1 MRGPGPLSTFRR
13 SGAPLVSRTASRKAP
28 SRTAGKRGATLA
40 TTTDA
45 VPRAATRDRR
55 VELTVRGVIL
65 GGLITL
71 AFTAANVYVGLKVGL
86 TFASSIPAAVI
97 SMAILRFFRNATI
110 WENNIVQTVASAA
123 GTLSSII
130 FVLPGLVMVG
140 WWTGFPFWQS
150 FGICVVGGILGVMY
164 SVPLR
169 RAMVTGSDLPYP
181 EGVAAAEVLKVGAGV
196 SGTSEERAAAVA
208 ENQAGLMVV
217 VWSAVVSAVFA
228 TFVFMKM
235 LVDEIARYARVG
247 ASSATGFDVGLQF
260 ALIGVG
266 HLVGVTVGIA
276 MLAGIVLSWG
286 VLVPIM
292 TAQHPVTGDIAAF
305 ATGVWRRE
313 VRLIGAGAIA
323 VAALWSLGRLA
334 GPVVGGVISSLAA
347 SRARKAGDELPI
359 TERDIPFNVV
369 LVVSALCLIPLAVL
383 LGGFLRGGAIAG
395 QAVPLVIGALV
406 YTVVAGLIVAA
417 VCGYMAGLIGS
428 SNSPVSGLAI
438 LTVLGAALLL
448 VAVAHPGDPNAA
460 KALVAYALFV
470 TAVIINVATISNDN
484 LQDLKTGQ
492 LVGAT
497 PWRQQVALIFGVIF
511 GALVIPPVLDSLNH
525 SYGFAGSPMAGISKT
540 PLAAPQA
547 TLISALANGV
557 IAGNLNWKLIG
568 IGALIGLGIVLIDEL
583 LRGTSRGA
591 SRGTSRGAPRR
602 QFPPLAVA
610 LGIYL
615 PMGVTLMVVVGAFAG
630 KAYDNWVA
638 RGRNPDAAKRMGI
651 LLASGFIV
659 GEGLLGVVKSAL
671 IAKTDKEAPIAPL
684 GDALVNPFV
693 LGWSVADLAAV
704 VLFPVIVILMYR
716 WAARTAQRI

>member
-1 MRGPGPLSTFRR
+1 L
-13 SGAPLVSRTASRKAP
+13 ASRSA
-28 SRTAGKRGATLA
+28 LA
-40 TTTDA
+40 ST
-45 VPRAATRDRR
+45 PPDRR
-55 VELTVRGVIL
+55 TELTVRGIIL
-65 GGLITL
+65 GAIITIV
-71 AFTAANVYVGLKVGL
+71 FTAANVYVGLKVGL

-97 SMAILRFFRNATI
+97 SMAVLRAFRTATI

-130 FVLPGLVMVG
+130 FVLPGLVMIG
-140 WWTGFPFWQS
+140 WWTGFPFWYS
-150 FGICVVGGILGVMY
+150 FAICAVGGILGVMY

-181 EGVAAAEVLKVGAGV
+181 EGIAAAEVLKVGTGMAG
-196 SGTSEERAAAVA
+196 TDAQRAAAIA
-208 ENQAGLMVV
+208 ENKLGLSVV
-217 VWSAVVSAVFA
+217 IWGAVVGAVYG
-228 TFVFMKM
+228 TLVFVRLLM
-235 LVDEIARYARVG
+235 DEVARFFRLG
-247 ASSATGFDVGLQF
+247 ASATGIDIGLQF

-266 HLVGVTVGIA
+266 HLVGLSVGIA

-286 VLVPIM
+286 ILVPIM
-292 TAQHPVTGDIAAF
+292 TSHHAALPDAAAF

-334 GPVVGGVISSLAA
+334 GPVVGGVVSSLAA
-347 SRARKAGDELPI
+347 ARERREGRGGELPI

-369 LVVSALCLIPLAVL
+369 ILISAVCLLPLAAL
-383 LGGFLRGGAIAG
+383 LATFLAGTPIAN
-395 QAVPLVIGALV
+395 QVVPLVLGALV
-406 YTVVAGLIVAA
+406 YTVVAGLLVAA

-438 LTVLGAALLL
+438 LTILGAALLL
-448 VAVAHPGDPNAA
+448 VVVARPLDSNAA

-511 GALVIPPVLDSLNH
+511 GALVIPPVLNLLNH
-525 SYGFAGSPMAGISKT
+525 SFGFAGSPIHGIT
-540 PLAAPQA
+540 NQPLSAPQA

-557 IAGNLNWKLIG
+557 IAGDLNWGLIG
-568 IGALIGLGIVLIDEL
+568 IGAVIGLGIVAIDETV
-583 LRGTSRGA
+583 RRTGGN
-591 SRGTSRGAPRR
+591 R

-630 KAYDNWVA
+630 KTYNSWVA
-638 RGRNPDAAKRMGI
+638 RGKNPNVAVRLGI
-651 LLASGFIV
+651 LLASGLIV
-659 GEGLLGVVKSAL
+659 GEGLLGVAKSGL
-671 IAKTDKEAPIAPL
+671 IAATSKEFPFALAGDSFEPVATIVSLIA
-684 GDALVNPFV
+684 
-693 LGWSVADLAAV
+693 
-704 VLFPVIVILMYR
+704 FPVIAFLLYR
-716 WAARTAQRI
+716 WAGRLAPKL

>member
-1 MRGPGPLSTFRR
+1 LTR
-13 SGAPLVSRTASRKAP
+13 AEAVAA
-28 SRTAGKRGATLA
+28 AGDK
-40 TTTDA
+40 
-45 VPRAATRDRR
+45 R
-55 VELTVRGVIL
+55 VELTVRGVLL

-97 SMAILRFFRNATI
+97 SMAVLRAFRRSTI

-123 GTLSSII
+123 GTLSSIV

-140 WWTGFPFWQS
+140 WWTGFPFWES
-150 FGICVVGGILGVMY
+150 FGICVVGGVLGVMY

-196 SGTSEERAAAVA
+196 AGTSEERAAAIA
-208 ENQAGLMVV
+208 ENKVGLSVV
-217 VWSAVVSAVFA
+217 IWGSVVSAIYAALVF
-228 TFVFMKM
+228 VRV
-235 LVDEIARYARVG
+235 LLDEVTRYARIG
-247 ASSATGFDVGLQF
+247 ASATGVDIGLQF

-276 MLAGIVLSWG
+276 MLAGIILSWA

-292 TAQHPVTGDIAAF
+292 TAHHGVTGNVAAF
-305 ATGVWRRE
+305 VVVVFRSE

-334 GPVVGGVISSLAA
+334 GPVVGGVVSSLAA
-347 SRARKAGDELPI
+347 SRERREGRGGQLDI
-359 TERDIPFNVV
+359 TERDIPFNTV
-369 LVVSALCLIPLAVL
+369 LLVSALCLIPLLIL
-383 LGGFLRGGAIAG
+383 LVAFLNGTPLAGEAFPLIA
-395 QAVPLVIGALV
+395 GALV
-406 YTVVAGLIVAA
+406 YVVVAGLVVAA

-448 VAVAHPGDPNAA
+448 VAVARPSDPNAA

-470 TAVIINVATISNDN
+470 TAVIINIATISNDN

-497 PWRQQVALIFGVIF
+497 PWRQQLALVFGVIF
-511 GALVIPPVLDSLNH
+511 GAIVIPPVLTLLNNA
-525 SYGFAGSPMAGISKT
+525 YGFAGSPIHGVAGQ
-540 PLAAPQA
+540 PLNAPQA

-557 IAGNLNWKLIG
+557 IAGNLNWQLIG
-568 IGALIGLGIVLIDEL
+568 IGALIGLGIVAIDEI
-583 LRGTSRGA
+583 LRRTSG
-591 SRGTSRGAPRR
+591 R

-615 PMGVTLMVVVGAFAG
+615 PMGVTFMVVVGAFAG
-630 KAYDNWVA
+630 KAYNSWVA
-638 RGRNPDAAKRMGI
+638 RGRNGDVAIRLGI
-651 LLASGFIV
+651 LLASGLIV
-659 GEGLLGVVKSAL
+659 GEGLFGVVKSAI
-671 IAKTDKEAPIAPL
+671 IAKTGLEFPIQLA
-684 GDALVNPFV
+684 GDSFV
-693 LGWSVADLAAV
+693 PVATILSVIA
-704 VLFPVIVILMYR
+704 FPVLVFLMYWWTGR
-716 WAARTAQRI
+716 RAQSL